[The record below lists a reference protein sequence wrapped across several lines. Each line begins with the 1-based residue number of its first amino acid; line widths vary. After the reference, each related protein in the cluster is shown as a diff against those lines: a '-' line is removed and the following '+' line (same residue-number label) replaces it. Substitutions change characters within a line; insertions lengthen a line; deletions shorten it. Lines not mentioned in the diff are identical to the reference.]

1 VRRVEKRQWKK
12 KPIFYLLTKLY
23 PPAPTT
29 NSQHM
34 HVWQTDKTA
43 DARSQEG
50 MVAALLATSSAFVAG
65 YQVVGSRVAEV
76 QGSRVAAPAR
86 TPTMVVADKW
96 SQKQR
101 DASRYA
107 SFAFAPEGLDLDSD
121 EGFTYEELAA
131 SMGDIKKY
139 ARGDSA
145 TGTVVSFEPNGA
157 VVDIGVKSSA
167 YCSLTE
173 MALTKPDKPEFVFS
187 IGDTCEFVVMS
198 REDENG
204 QLFLSRRRILFQEAW
219 DKVPPPSPSL
229 SACPVLPPAHPPPL
243 LTPLTP
249 HSPPSQRCPG
259 RPSASA
265 PLDPPPPKAPPHRLR
280 PSRAGDC
287 RAQRG
292 RRGGSRGHGGQQGRC
307 HAAG

>member
-1 VRRVEKRQWKK
+1 
-12 KPIFYLLTKLY
+12 
-23 PPAPTT
+23 
-29 NSQHM
+29 M
-34 HVWQTDKTA
+34 
-43 DARSQEG
+43 
-50 MVAALLATSSAFVAG
+50 AAFLATSSAYVAG
-65 YQVVGSRVAEV
+65 YQVVGSRVAE
-76 QGSRVAAPAR
+76 GSRVAAPAR

-96 SQKQR
+96 SQKAR

-107 SFAFAPEGLDLDSD
+107 SFAFSAEGLDMDSD

-131 SMGDIKKY
+131 SVGDIKKY

-219 DKVPPPSPSL
+219 DKVPPPRP
-229 SACPVLPPAHPPPL
+229 PPRPPPPAASERMAGPTPAQPPPPL
-243 LTPLTP
+243 AALRPPLTP
-249 HSPPSQRCPG
+249 AAPPISAAPMPTLRLTAC
-259 RPSASA
+259 RPTASA
-265 PLDPPPPKAPPHRLR
+265 R
-280 PSRAGDC
+280 
-287 RAQRG
+287 
-292 RRGGSRGHGGQQGRC
+292 
-307 HAAG
+307 

>member
-1 VRRVEKRQWKK
+1 
-12 KPIFYLLTKLY
+12 
-23 PPAPTT
+23 
-29 NSQHM
+29 
-34 HVWQTDKTA
+34 
-43 DARSQEG
+43 

-96 SQKQR
+96 SQKAR

-131 SMGDIKKY
+131 SVGDIKKY

-219 DKVPPPSPSL
+219 DKVPPP
-229 SACPVLPPAHPPPL
+229 PA
-243 LTPLTP
+243 
-249 HSPPSQRCPG
+249 PSQRMPG
-259 RPSASA
+259 HPRRNLLDFSLHSPSAHPHRTPHLSRVQA
-265 PLDPPPPKAPPHRLR
+265 DPNPHHRHLEPPPPQARPHRLR
-280 PSRAGDC
+280 PSLPAGDY

-292 RRGGSRGHGGQQGRC
+292 RRGGRRGHGGQQGRC

>member
-1 VRRVEKRQWKK
+1 
-12 KPIFYLLTKLY
+12 
-23 PPAPTT
+23 
-29 NSQHM
+29 
-34 HVWQTDKTA
+34 
-43 DARSQEG
+43 

-157 VVDIGVKSSA
+157 VVDIGVKSAA

-265 PLDPPPPKAPPHRLR
+265 PLDPPPPKAPLHRLR

>member
-1 VRRVEKRQWKK
+1 
-12 KPIFYLLTKLY
+12 
-23 PPAPTT
+23 
-29 NSQHM
+29 
-34 HVWQTDKTA
+34 
-43 DARSQEG
+43 

-131 SMGDIKKY
+131 SVGDIKKY

-219 DKVPPPSPSL
+219 DKVPSPPHRVA
-229 SACPVLPPAHPPPL
+229 ACPVLPPARRLSFTVHP
-243 LTPLTP
+243 THSPLTP
-249 HSPPSQRCPG
+249 HSPPTHPYRI
-259 RPSASA
+259 
-265 PLDPPPPKAPPHRLR
+265 PHLTRVHTLRLTTT
-280 PSRAGDC
+280 P
-287 RAQRG
+287 
-292 RRGGSRGHGGQQGRC
+292 
-307 HAAG
+307 